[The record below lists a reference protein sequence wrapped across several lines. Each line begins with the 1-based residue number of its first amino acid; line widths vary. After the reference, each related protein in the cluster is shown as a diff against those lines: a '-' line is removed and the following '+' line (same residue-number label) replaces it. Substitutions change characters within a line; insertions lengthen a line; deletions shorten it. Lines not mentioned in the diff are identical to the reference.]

1 MTERVLD
8 PAAAAGAGAPA
19 PRPLHVLEPARR
31 RFRLNLG
38 EVWAFRELLVFLAW
52 RDLKVRYRQTLFGA
66 AWAVIQPLTAMV
78 VFSLVFGRLAGLPS
92 EGVPYPVFTY
102 AALLPWTLFA
112 TVLTRMSGSIVASA
126 NLVSKIYFPRVLIP
140 LASQGAACLDFL
152 IAFGILVLMMLGFGV
167 PITWRILAVA
177 PLAVLALGAASG
189 IGLWL
194 AALNVRYRD
203 VNYVVPFFVQIW
215 MFVSPVA
222 YSATI
227 VADELPQWKWLYDLN
242 PLVGVIEGFRWALL
256 GTPWTSG
263 TLVALSISV
272 AGTLA
277 LVVGSLA
284 YFHRTE
290 HAFAD
295 VV

>member
-8 PAAAAGAGAPA
+8 SSAAAGGRAPA

-31 RFRLNLG
+31 RFRLSLG

-52 RDLKVRYRQTLFGA
+52 RDMKVRYRQTLFGA

-92 EGVPYPVFTY
+92 EGVAYPVFTY

-152 IAFGILVLMMLGFGV
+152 IAFGILVLMMLGYGV
-167 PITWRILAVA
+167 PITWRILAVV
-177 PLAVLALGAASG
+177 PLALLALGAASS
-189 IGLWL
+189 IGLFL

-215 MFVSPVA
+215 MFISPVA
-222 YSATI
+222 YSTTI

-272 AGTLA
+272 IGTLA
-277 LVVGSLA
+277 LLVGSLA

>member
-1 MTERVLD
+1 
-8 PAAAAGAGAPA
+8 
-19 PRPLHVLEPARR
+19 VLEPARR

>member
-1 MTERVLD
+1 
-8 PAAAAGAGAPA
+8 
-19 PRPLHVLEPARR
+19 
-31 RFRLNLG
+31 
-38 EVWAFRELLVFLAW
+38 
-52 RDLKVRYRQTLFGA
+52 
-66 AWAVIQPLTAMV
+66 
-78 VFSLVFGRLAGLPS
+78 
-92 EGVPYPVFTY
+92 
-102 AALLPWTLFA
+102 
-112 TVLTRMSGSIVASA
+112 
-126 NLVSKIYFPRVLIP
+126 
-140 LASQGAACLDFL
+140 
-152 IAFGILVLMMLGFGV
+152 
-167 PITWRILAVA
+167 VA
-177 PLAVLALGAASG
+177 PLALLALAAASG

-256 GTPWTSG
+256 GIPWTSG

-277 LVVGSLA
+277 LLVGSLA